1 MFLCSDH
8 LTWIHL
14 HQYNPKRSRY
24 AFLYCPN
31 DEFCKLKK
39 NFCLLMRLGCVWSVR
54 LCSSI
59 SSSLV
64 SVWRRRQQ
72 PQQTNCCHGDKRVG
86 GDDAQ
91 TQSFKCFQRVSPTP
105 DELHRQ
111 HCCQRPDCRNA
122 VKTPTEELLS
132 AERPPAGCGANK
144 LSALCPLLG
153 HVLTHQGCTTQGLA
167 GQ

>member
-1 MFLCSDH
+1 MDSPSSTQSKKIQICFPLLSKWWVLQVEKEFLPLDEAGLCLISR
-8 LTWIHL
+8 TVQQQ
-14 HQYNPKRSRY
+14 HQQQPGFR
-24 AFLYCPN
+24 
-31 DEFCKLKK
+31 LKTPTAASA
-39 NFCLLMRLGCVWSVR
+39 NQLLPWRQES
-54 LCSSI
+54 
-59 SSSLV
+59 
-64 SVWRRRQQ
+64 RRRRRT
-72 PQQTNCCHGDKRVG
+72 PRRS
-86 GDDAQ
+86 DDEEK
-91 TQSFKCFQRVSPTP
+91 SFKCFQSVSPTP

-111 HCCQRPDCRNA
+111 HCRQRPDCRNA